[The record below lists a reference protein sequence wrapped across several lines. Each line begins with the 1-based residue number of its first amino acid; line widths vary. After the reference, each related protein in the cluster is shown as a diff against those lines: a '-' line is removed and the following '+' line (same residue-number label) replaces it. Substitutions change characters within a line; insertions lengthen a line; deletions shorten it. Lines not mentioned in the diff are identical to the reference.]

1 MNMEVYELSLADRDS
16 YLTQIENQIQSKRN
30 LLIDKRKT
38 LEQTVDKNQFLEG
51 VKNDYQRYHN
61 YIIKQNQ
68 DQIRAMNILNQYLD
82 DVIVSGKL
90 TEKDIHNTRHEQSQI
105 LSEMDKIKG
114 DLDNII
120 NSNQN
125 STQNQNPN
133 SM

>member
-105 LSEMDKIKG
+105 LGEMDKIKG
-114 DLDNII
+114 ELDNII

>member
-1 MNMEVYELSLADRDS
+1 MEVYELSLADRDS

-38 LEQTVDKNQFLEG
+38 LEQTVDKNKFLEG

-105 LSEMDKIKG
+105 LGEMDKIKG
-114 DLDNII
+114 ELDNII
-120 NSNQN
+120 NSNQK
-125 STQNQNPN
+125 ST
-133 SM
+133 

>member
-1 MNMEVYELSLADRDS
+1 MEVYELSLADRDS

-105 LSEMDKIKG
+105 LGEMDKIKG

>member
-1 MNMEVYELSLADRDS
+1 MEVYELSLADRDS

-105 LSEMDKIKG
+105 LGEMDKIKG

-120 NSNQN
+120 KSNQN

>member
-105 LSEMDKIKG
+105 LGEMDKIKG

-125 STQNQNPN
+125 SRQNQNPN

>member
-1 MNMEVYELSLADRDS
+1 MEVYELSLADRDS

-105 LSEMDKIKG
+105 LGEMDKIKG

-125 STQNQNPN
+125 SRQNQNPN

>member
-38 LEQTVDKNQFLEG
+38 LEQTVDKNKFLEG

-105 LSEMDKIKG
+105 LGEMDKIKG
-114 DLDNII
+114 ELDNII
-120 NSNQN
+120 NSNQK
-125 STQNQNPN
+125 ST
-133 SM
+133 

>member
-105 LSEMDKIKG
+105 LGEMDKIKG

-120 NSNQN
+120 KSNQN

>member
-105 LSEMDKIKG
+105 LGEMDKIKG

>member
-1 MNMEVYELSLADRDS
+1 MY
-16 YLTQIENQIQSKRN
+16 TIQSKRN

-105 LSEMDKIKG
+105 LGEMDKIKG